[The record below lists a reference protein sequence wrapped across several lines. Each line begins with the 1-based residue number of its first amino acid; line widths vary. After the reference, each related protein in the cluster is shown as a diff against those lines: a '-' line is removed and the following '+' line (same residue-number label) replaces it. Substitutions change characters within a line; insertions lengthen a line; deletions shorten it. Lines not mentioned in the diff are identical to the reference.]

1 VYSLNE
7 PGDGYRLATVS
18 GDGKVLIWTLQ
29 NRLCNPVEG
38 YRLTAT
44 SNSTRSSSSRS
55 SVQLGSTAA
64 LGCTALSFPAEGKLQ
79 SSLIA
84 GSEGGA
90 LLRCNVLNSTVHTE
104 LGTAAAA
111 SSTGSWSTDALQLL
125 QHISS
130 TTRRSD
136 VKRTVD
142 DYARGQ
148 RLKRVTLDTV
158 FAAKPDVNALYSAPQ
173 PFLYERHNGPI
184 TAVDASPFHRSL
196 FLSCGIDGVARVYSA
211 LQSKALLE
219 LQPSESSSSS
229 SGSSSGTGGALHSSS
244 SSSSAVNSS
253 ALLDCAWSKARP
265 LVFAAAAAD
274 GAVYVYDLGSSL
286 IAPTAQVCVCLSI
299 Y

>member
-18 GDGKVLIWTLQ
+18 GDGKVLFWSLNNQ
-29 NRLCNPVEG
+29 LSNPVEG
-38 YRLTAT
+38 YRLTAAAAA
-44 SNSTRSSSSRS
+44 SSTRGSSRGS
-55 SVQLGSTAA
+55 AQLGSTAA
-64 LGCTALSFPAEGKLQ
+64 LGCTALSFPAEGKLLT
-79 SSLIA
+79 SLIA

-90 LLRCNVLNSTVHTE
+90 LLRCNVLNSIVHTE
-104 LGTAAAA
+104 LE
-111 SSTGSWSTDALQLL
+111 SGSWSTDALQLL
-125 QHISS
+125 QRIASS
-130 TTRRSD
+130 TRSSD

-142 DYARGQ
+142 DYARAQ
-148 RLKRVTLDTV
+148 RLKRVTLETV
-158 FAAKPDVNALYSAPQ
+158 YAAKPDVTALYSAPQ
-173 PFLYERHNGPI
+173 PFLYERHNGPV

-229 SGSSSGTGGALHSSS
+229 GNSSSSGSAMRSGSGS

-286 IAPTAQVCVCLSI
+286 VAPTAQVCAYI
-299 Y
+299 

>member
-1 VYSLNE
+1 VKWVYSLNE

-18 GDGKVLIWTLQ
+18 GDGKVLFWSLSNQ
-29 NRLCNPVEG
+29 LSNPVEG
-38 YRLTAT
+38 YRLTAAAAAASS
-44 SNSTRSSSSRS
+44 SNRSSSRGSA
-55 SVQLGSTAA
+55 QLGSTAA
-64 LGCTALSFPAEGKLQ
+64 LGCTALSFPAEGKLLT
-79 SSLIA
+79 SLIA

-90 LLRCNVLNSTVHTE
+90 LLRCNVLNSTAHTE
-104 LGTAAAA
+104 LESGNW
-111 SSTGSWSTDALQLL
+111 SSDAQQLL
-125 QHISS
+125 QCIASS
-130 TTRRSD
+130 TRRSD

-142 DYARGQ
+142 DYARAQ

-158 FAAKPDVNALYSAPQ
+158 YAAKPDVTALYSAPQ
-173 PFLYERHNGPI
+173 PFLYERHNGPV

-219 LQPSESSSSS
+219 LQPSESSSNSSGGSSSGSTMHSSS
-229 SGSSSGTGGALHSSS
+229 SGSSAI
-244 SSSSAVNSS
+244 NSS

-286 IAPTAQVCVCLSI
+286 IAPTAQVCTLI
-299 Y
+299 H

>member
-18 GDGKVLIWTLQ
+18 GDGKVLFWSLNNQ
-29 NRLCNPVEG
+29 LSNPVEG
-38 YRLTAT
+38 YRLTA
-44 SNSTRSSSSRS
+44 SAASSSIRSSRS
-55 SVQLGSTAA
+55 SAQLGSTAA
-64 LGCTALSFPAEGKLQ
+64 LGCTALSFPAEGKLLT
-79 SSLIA
+79 SLIA

-90 LLRCNVLNSTVHTE
+90 LLRCNVLNSTAHNE
-104 LGTAAAA
+104 LESGNW
-111 SSTGSWSTDALQLL
+111 SSDAQQLL
-125 QHISS
+125 QCIASS
-130 TTRRSD
+130 TRRSD

-142 DYARGQ
+142 DYVRAQ

-158 FAAKPDVNALYSAPQ
+158 YAAKPDVTALYSAPQ
-173 PFLYERHNGPI
+173 PFLYERHNGPV

-219 LQPSESSSSS
+219 LQPSESSSNSSGNSS
-229 SGSSSGTGGALHSSS
+229 SGSTMHSSSSS

-286 IAPTAQVCVCLSI
+286 IAPTAQVCVAIC
-299 Y
+299 